1 MSRGGQA
8 LPVSSVTDS
17 YRESTKSLS
26 EVLKRVDE
34 LIVYN
39 NTAHRRSFRVDP
51 TVHQR
56 QFVQNRISN
65 TGLGG

>member
-39 NTAHRRSFRVDP
+39 NTA
-51 TVHQR
+51 
-56 QFVQNRISN
+56 
-65 TGLGG
+65 